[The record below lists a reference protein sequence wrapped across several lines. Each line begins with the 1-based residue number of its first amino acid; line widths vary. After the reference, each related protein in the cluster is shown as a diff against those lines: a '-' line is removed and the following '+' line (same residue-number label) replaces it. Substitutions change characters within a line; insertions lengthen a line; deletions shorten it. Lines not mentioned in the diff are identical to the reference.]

1 MLFFNGPF
9 DASRKVS
16 RVLRNPFFIPTFQPR
31 VSPVERFGS
40 NPGGLRML
48 AYAPFRLPKGR
59 PLIVVLHGCG
69 QTATGFAA
77 DAGWLAM
84 ARRYGVALALPEQT
98 YENNRGRCFNWF
110 RAEDI
115 KRGAGEAL
123 SIRQMI
129 STAVKSY
136 GSDPRKIFVVGF
148 SAGGGMAAALLAAYP
163 NVFAA
168 GAVVAGM
175 PVGCAISPAGAILR
189 MRRADKLRSRRG
201 LADDVRAA
209 TSFRSRK
216 AWPRLTIWQG
226 NRDKTVDPGN
236 AEALAIQWTEV
247 HGLNAEVTID
257 ECASGFRRRAWG
269 RTNRP
274 PSVELWT
281 FDDLGHRFPVPDAH
295 TMSGTTSGIGAPER
309 MAAFWGIDL
318 PNFSG

>member
-1 MLFFNGPF
+1 MLFFKGPF
-9 DASRKVS
+9 DASRKIS
-16 RVLRNPFFIPTFQPR
+16 SALRNRLFIPNFQPR
-31 VSPVERFGS
+31 VSPIDRFGS

-48 AYAPFRLPKGR
+48 AYAPARLPKGR

-69 QTATGFAA
+69 QSATGFAA

-84 ARRYGVALALPEQT
+84 ARRYGVALVLPEQT

-110 RAEDI
+110 RAEDV
-115 KRGAGEAL
+115 KRGSGEAM
-123 SIRQMI
+123 SIRQMVR
-129 STAVKSY
+129 TAVKRY
-136 GSDPRKIFVVGF
+136 GSDSRKIFVVGF

-168 GAVVAGM
+168 GGVVSGM
-175 PVGCAISPAGAILR
+175 PVSCATSPAGAMLR
-189 MRRADKLRSRRG
+189 MTRADKFISRRG
-201 LADDVRAA
+201 LADGVRAA

-236 AEALAIQWTEV
+236 AEALAIQWSEV
-247 HGLNAEVTID
+247 HGLNAEATID

-269 RTNRP
+269 RANRP

-281 FDDLGHRFPVPDAH
+281 IDDLGHRFPA
-295 TMSGTTSGIGAPER
+295 SGARTTSGATSGIGAPER
-309 MAAFWGIDL
+309 IAAFWGIDL
-318 PNFSG
+318 PKSK